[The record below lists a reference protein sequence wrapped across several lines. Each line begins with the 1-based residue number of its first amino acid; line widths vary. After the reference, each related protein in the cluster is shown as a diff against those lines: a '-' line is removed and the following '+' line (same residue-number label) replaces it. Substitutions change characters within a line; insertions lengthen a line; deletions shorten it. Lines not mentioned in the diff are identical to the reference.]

1 MAGSRTCPW
10 LSGVMMVLMSP
21 DREMSPSSEEFIA
34 RVGSTTSAEDSA
46 GMSGNLD
53 IVWSDKVMH
62 TTGGQT
68 R

>member
-53 IVWSDKVMH
+53 MVWSDKVM
-62 TTGGQT
+62 TLEVA